1 MWEPVFKCSS
11 SSSGELTESRTSH
24 LLPVCFYHFSAA
36 LVRGLASLLK
46 LISQQGI
53 PSFKALVSDW
63 QSVYCSQSCTSA
75 CCPLL
80 KLSGPL
86 HACTICMDIRPLT
99 TSNQYHFCIGC
110 WQFLIILEYF
120 RVTSGMQ
127 QYWPG
132 ETALKNG
139 LQLLSST
146 QKVIDYSETRCS
158 CNSMVSMYIVQAALN
173 QKLNLILKF

>member
-1 MWEPVFKCSS
+1 MD
-11 SSSGELTESRTSH
+11 SGSKQCENRFSNVAAAAAAVESWPRAELVTD
-24 LLPVCFYHFSAA
+24 LLPVCFYHFPAA
-36 LVRGLASLLK
+36 LVHGLASLMK
-46 LISQQGI
+46 VISQQGI

-63 QSVYCSQSCTSA
+63 QSVCCSQSCTSA

-146 QKVIDYSETRCS
+146 QKVIDWW
-158 CNSMVSMYIVQAALN
+158 
-173 QKLNLILKF
+173 